1 MSVCPSLEDRTAPAP
16 VCPPARSSVFGNG
29 IPWSEVQI
37 QLQQSVHKLDF
48 LSCATDRISGV
59 SFTGASL
66 AHSDFNYHYI
76 RFPVSC
82 HVPEWAVTRSVG
94 SGVHCPLVNSELWLS
109 SASVSFEP
117 PAVHFI
123 PFLKCRKGTCWKHY
137 SSCAGPLSLEVC
149 VMCLLKAFPNHREI
163 NCARSDF
170 CSCFLFLNVQSN
182 SKQFIFYPATSAL
195 KVICSF
201 SF

>member
-16 VCPPARSSVFGNG
+16 VCPPARSSLFGNG

-48 LSCATDRISGV
+48 LSCATDRVSGV

-82 HVPEWAVTRSVG
+82 HVPERAVTRSVG
-94 SGVHCPLVNSELWLS
+94 SGVRCPLVNPELWLS

-123 PFLKCRKGTCWKHY
+123 PFFWNAVTCWKHY
-137 SSCAGPLSLEVC
+137 SSRAGPLSLEVLC
-149 VMCLLKAFPNHREI
+149 DV
-163 NCARSDF
+163 
-170 CSCFLFLNVQSN
+170 
-182 SKQFIFYPATSAL
+182 PAE
-195 KVICSF
+195 SF
-201 SF
+201 SKSQRNQLSAFGFLQLLSIPQCAE

>member
-37 QLQQSVHKLDF
+37 QLQQSVHKLNF
-48 LSCATDRISGV
+48 PSCATDRVSGV

-66 AHSDFNYHYI
+66 AHSNFNYHYI

-94 SGVHCPLVNSELWLS
+94 SGVRCPLVNSELWLS

-123 PFLKCRKGTCWKHY
+123 PFLKC
-137 SSCAGPLSLEVC
+137 SD
-149 VMCLLKAFPNHREI
+149 MLKTLQLVRWPSEPGGL
-163 NCARSDF
+163 CD
-170 CSCFLFLNVQSN
+170 V
-182 SKQFIFYPATSAL
+182 PAE
-195 KVICSF
+195 SF
-201 SF
+201 SKSQRNQLSAFGFLQLLSIPQCAE